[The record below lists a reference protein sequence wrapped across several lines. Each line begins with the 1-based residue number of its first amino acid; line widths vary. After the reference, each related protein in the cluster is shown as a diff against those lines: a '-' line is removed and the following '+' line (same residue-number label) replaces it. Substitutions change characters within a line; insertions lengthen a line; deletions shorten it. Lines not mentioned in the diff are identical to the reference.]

1 MTKVTTS
8 KGLIEEYNSISSK
21 SESFGKWLMK
31 MKINYKFHREGED
44 WYCLPKMKAISF
56 TMKQLFEMYE
66 YETHKHLIHK

>member
-21 SESFGKWLMK
+21 SESFGKWVIKKNTKYRYHDL
-31 MKINYKFHREGED
+31 GED
-44 WYCLPKMKAISF
+44 WYSIGKLEAPFF

>member
-21 SESFGKWLMK
+21 AESFGKWLMK
-31 MKINYKFHREGED
+31 KKVKYKYHDLGED
-44 WYCLPKMKAISF
+44 WYLLGKLVAPLF

-66 YETHKHLIHK
+66 YETHKHLILK